1 MAKHALCRS
10 CQMNI
15 REWKTENG
23 KAGGNVRMWYVMQAV
38 SGQENRTVRLL
49 ERMISSENLEQCFIP
64 MRRLRKK
71 FRGTWNEV
79 TEKLFPG
86 YVFLVTERPQFLYE
100 ELREVP
106 ALTKILGKCGE
117 YFTPLPEGETEL
129 LLKMQ
134 KSQKDQNCREKGITM
149 EISQIAMEE
158 ERRIRV
164 ISGPLQNMEGQIK
177 RLNLHKRIAEVEM
190 EFMGGMR
197 TVYMGIEIM
206 EDISPN

>member
-1 MAKHALCRS
+1 
-10 CQMNI
+10 
-15 REWKTENG
+15 
-23 KAGGNVRMWYVMQAV
+23 MWYVMQAV

-86 YVFLVTERPQFLYE
+86 YVFLVTERPQLLYE

-117 YFTPLPEGETEL
+117 YFTPLPAGETEL